1 MPKVRMKQCTQA
13 YIPNI
18 KICPTIHRGP
28 LLLYKCIRTR
38 MQSLQF
44 GRGSEIA
51 NDSRLVGP
59 KNVSESYATVPSPS
73 LALIAYQA
81 HSVQRLQEKS
91 SYCGRRKHWVWHTVL
106 HGTGSLNPQI
116 HSKPSVPEPA
126 FIHAAPRHN
135 LYRQISQIRL

>member
-1 MPKVRMKQCTQA
+1 MNAKSQNETVYSSIHTKYQDLSDYPSRAPLTVQM
-13 YIPNI
+13 YPNGDAVVAI
-18 KICPTIHRGP
+18 LVYMR
-28 LLLYKCIRTR
+28 LRE
-38 MQSLQF
+38 MV
-44 GRGSEIA
+44 EIA
-51 NDSRLVGP
+51 NDSRSVGP
-59 KNVSESYATVPSPS
+59 KNVSESCATVPSPS

-91 SYCGRRKHWVWHTVL
+91 SYCGRRKYWVWHTVL

-135 LYRQISQIRL
+135 LYR